1 MGVKIM
7 GSVLIYSL
15 IVFFISFGIISFFNF
30 ALDFIYETKFLRNKT
45 LYTVIEMQNEACLSE
60 NIVRA
65 VKFKVEKSF
74 SGVCDNKIIFIDTG
88 SKDATFETLKRLEG
102 HNGGITVLKSEEI
115 HKNREF
121 FS

>member
-1 MGVKIM
+1 M
-7 GSVLIYSL
+7 GSVLIYAF

-30 ALDFIYETKFLRNKT
+30 MVDFIYETKFLRNKT
-45 LYTVIEMQNEACLSE
+45 LYTVVEMQNEACASE

-74 SGVCDNKIIFIDTG
+74 SGVCDNKIIFVDKG
-88 SKDATFETLKRLEG
+88 SKDATFETLKHIES
-102 HNGGITVLKSEEI
+102 HNGGIMAIKSEEI
-115 HKNREF
+115 HKKAEF

>member
-1 MGVKIM
+1 M
-7 GSVLIYSL
+7 GSILIYAL

-30 ALDFIYETKFLRNKT
+30 IVDFIYETKFLRNKT
-45 LYTVIEMQNEACLSE
+45 LYTVVGMENEACASE

-74 SGVCDNKIIFIDTG
+74 SGVCDNKIIFIDKG
-88 SKDATFETLKRLEG
+88 SHDTTFETLKHIEG
-102 HNGGITVLKSEEI
+102 HNGGIMVLKSEEI
-115 HKNREF
+115 HKNKEF